1 MPLRTIYF
9 FYQKESKKEATLE
22 LNPIR
27 LNWHYVIWYK
37 NFTVILVS
45 LVLPLTLLAYWNF
58 NTLAV
63 MSRRRR
69 LRNRPTLAIPGSNY
83 DALAAELLNADNI
96 SPIAVTRLTSRQGT

>member
-1 MPLRTIYF
+1 MV
-9 FYQKESKKEATLE
+9 

-37 NFTVILVS
+37 NFTVIFVS
-45 LVLPLTLLAYWNF
+45 LIVPFALLAYWNF

-69 LRNRPTLAIPGSNY
+69 LKNRPTMSNY
-83 DALAAELLNADNI
+83 DAIAAALQNVHNTSPNSGTRSISTAGILANI
-96 SPIAVTRLTSRQGT
+96 KF